1 MKIGL
6 LGESPHD
13 TKSISNLL
21 KRMFPAFEFVNLIED
36 IHGAQLDQLQPTKRL
51 LRLEYQA
58 HKPDVVVFIR
68 DLDALASDKVQLR
81 KRLEYFWE
89 FKTVVDRK
97 AVYLLNIWE
106 IEALILFDLDTFRK
120 HYGCSCS
127 YTGDPHDQEKPKEHL
142 KGLCHKY
149 NEVHNSAL
157 FANID
162 YRILMDNSVY
172 FNKFIKQFKKFLG
185 V

>member
-13 TKSISNLL
+13 TKSVSNLL
-21 KRMFPAFEFVNLIED
+21 SRMYPEFEFVNLIED
-36 IHGAQLDQLQPTKRL
+36 IHGSQLDQLQPTKRL
-51 LRLEYQA
+51 LRLEYQE

-68 DLDALASDKVQLR
+68 DLDALVTDKSQVR
-81 KRLEYFWE
+81 KRLEYFRE

-106 IEALILFDLDTFRK
+106 IEALILFDLDTFMA
-120 HYGCSCS
+120 HYSCNCS

-142 KGLCHKY
+142 KVLHHKY
-149 NEVHNSAL
+149 NEVHNSEL
-157 FANID
+157 FAKID
-162 YRILMDNSVY
+162 HRLLMDNSIY
-172 FNKFIKQFKKFLG
+172 FKRFIGDFNKFIQ
-185 V
+185 